1 MVRYSYAPAHTHLVG
16 VRKEETMAVVS
27 GIVPSGATFRSF
39 EEAHAAAQR
48 VAEQGHR
55 MQWMTWG
62 SPPRCANAG
71 CVHCGRALL
80 IVRTRHGQ
88 FRLEGT
94 ALKGCVRPKLVP
106 LDVASPE
113 RKTA

>member
-1 MVRYSYAPAHTHLVG
+1 MWS
-16 VRKEETMAVVS
+16 
-27 GIVPSGATFRSF
+27 VPSEATFRSF
-39 EEAHAAAQR
+39 EEAHAAAQH
-48 VAEQGHR
+48 VAEHGHR

-62 SPPRCANAG
+62 SPPRCAKAG
-71 CVHCGRALL
+71 CVRCGRDLV

-94 ALKGCVRPKLVP
+94 ALQGCVPPNVVP
-106 LDVASPE
+106 LAVESLL